1 MSNEVHSLHVFFIPF
16 LAYGHFIP
24 TVDMAKIFAEK
35 GVKVTIITTP
45 LNAPFITKTIGKAK
59 TTSNM
64 IHVQTIEL
72 PCAEAGLPNGCENTN
87 SITSGALFPAFFKA
101 CGLLQDPFEQLLLE
115 QRPNCVVADVMFPWA
130 TNSAAKFGVLSL
142 VYDGTSFFSICAN
155 ECIRLYEPYKNVT
168 SDSEPFVIPNLPG
181 EIKMTRMQVS
191 PHVMSDESP
200 GVTKLLEEARES
212 ELKSYG
218 MVVNSF
224 YELETV
230 YADHLRKVLG
240 RRSWHIGPMFLSN
253 RVKEAKA
260 HRGTEASHDEHDH
273 EYLKWLDT
281 KKPNSVVYVCFG
293 TTTKLTNSQL
303 RDIATGL
310 EASGEQFIWVVR
322 TSKEDGVEW
331 LPDKFEEKMEGKGLI
346 IRGWAPQGLI
356 LEHEAIGAFV
366 THCGWNSILEGVVAG
381 VPMVTWPIAY
391 EQFFNEKLVT
401 EILKVGV
408 PIGAKKWAAGV
419 GDTVKWEAVEK
430 AVKRIMSGE
439 EADEMRN
446 KAKVLSQLAG
456 EAVEEGGSSYSD
468 FNALLAELGSLTN
481 QNK

>member
-24 TVDMAKIFAEK
+24 TVDMAKLFAEK
-35 GVKVTIITTP
+35 GVKATIITTP
-45 LNAPFITKTIGKAK
+45 LNAPFITKTIGKTK
-59 TTSNM
+59 TSSTM
-64 IHVQTIEL
+64 IHVKTIEL

-87 SITSGALFPAFFKA
+87 SITTGTLFPAFFRA
-101 CGLLQDPFEQLLLE
+101 CGLLQYPFEQLLLE
-115 QRPNCVVADVMFPWA
+115 QSPNCVVADVMFPWA
-130 TNSAAKFGVLSL
+130 TDSAVKFGVPSL
-142 VYDGTSFFSICAN
+142 LYDGTSFFSICAN
-155 ECIRLYEPYKNVT
+155 QCMGLYEPYKNVST
-168 SDSEPFVIPNLPG
+168 DSEPFLIPNHPG

-191 PHVMSDESP
+191 PHVMSDESS
-200 GVTKLLEEARES
+200 GVTKLLEEVKES

-224 YELETV
+224 YELEKV
-230 YADHLRKVLG
+230 YADHLRNVLG
-240 RRSWHIGPMFLSN
+240 RKAWHIGPMFLSN
-253 RVKEAKA
+253 RVKEEKA
-260 HRGTEASHDEHDH
+260 CIDEH
-273 EYLKWLDT
+273 ECLKWLDT

-293 TTTKLTNSQL
+293 TTTKLKNSQL
-303 RDIATGL
+303 KDIATGL
-310 EASGEQFIWVVR
+310 EASGEQFIWVVGKR
-322 TSKEDGVEW
+322 QEDGAGWVADE
-331 LPDKFEEKMEGKGLI
+331 FEKKMEGKGLI
-346 IRGWAPQGLI
+346 IRGWAPQVLI

-391 EQFFNEKLVT
+391 EQFFNEKLVS
-401 EILKVGV
+401 EILKIGV

-446 KAKVLSQLAG
+446 KAKVLSHLAR
-456 EAVEEGGSSYSD
+456 EAVAEGGSSNSD
-468 FNALLAELGSLTN
+468 LNALIAELGSLTN
-481 QNK
+481 